1 MNLPPH
7 LQNLSGMMFPN
18 SNNIQLNPNNL
29 SAAQSGN
36 NQKTNIYPSELNK
49 ITGNVKNKF

>member
-7 LQNLSGMMFPN
+7 LQNLGGMIFPN

-29 SAAQSGN
+29 SSQSGVTL
-36 NQKTNIYPSELNK
+36 NQNIFQDEFNK
-49 ITGNVKNKF
+49 IQGNRYI